1 MHIRERYFSKIKPFI
16 NKQLI
21 KVLTG
26 QRRVG
31 KSYMLKQ
38 IRDYILENNKNANCI
53 FIDKEL
59 FEFDEITDYKTL
71 MNYVKSKQKK
81 GNNYL
86 FIDEVQEINQ
96 FEKTLRS
103 LLNQGGFDIYCTGSN
118 AKMLSSEIATILS
131 GRQIIIRIHALSYV
145 EFLQF
150 HKLKSNNNNLLQYLN
165 FGGLPYLINLPNNK
179 TVISE
184 YLKNIYTTILFRDV
198 VLRNNLRDVKFLD
211 NLVKFLADSTGSLFS
226 TKSIYNYLKSQ
237 KIDKSIPIIN
247 RYLGYLED
255 AYFITSVK
263 RSDLKGKKIFDSG
276 EKFYFEDLGIRNALA
291 GFKPNDIHK
300 NMENVVLNHLLIN
313 DYKVTVGSHNNK
325 EIDFIATKDNEKVY
339 IQVTYLLTE
348 QSTIKREFGNLLTI
362 KDNYPKYVITL
373 DSFETP
379 NTYEGVK
386 HLVLENF
393 LINFE

>member
-1 MHIRERYFSKIKPFI
+1 MHIREQYFSKIKPFI

-59 FEFDEITDYKTL
+59 FEFDDITDYKTL
-71 MNYVKSKQKK
+71 MKYVTLKQKK
-81 GNNYL
+81 TNNYL
-86 FIDEVQEINQ
+86 FIDEVQEIDQ

-103 LLNQGGFDIYCTGSN
+103 LLNKGDFDIYCTGSN
-118 AKMLSSEIATILS
+118 AKMLSSEISTILS
-131 GRQIIIRIHALSYV
+131 GRQIVIRIHTLSYL

-179 TVISE
+179 IVISE

-226 TKSIYNYLKSQ
+226 TKSIYNYLKSN

-255 AYFITSVK
+255 AYFITSIK

-291 GFKPNDIHK
+291 GFNPNDIHK

-313 DYKVTVGSHNNK
+313 DYKVTVGNHNNK
-325 EIDFIATKDNEKVY
+325 EIDFIATKNNEKVY

-348 QSTIKREFGNLLTI
+348 KSTIEREFGNLLAI

-373 DSFETP
+373 DNFETP
-379 NTYEGVK
+379 NTYEGIK
-386 HLVLENF
+386 HLILENF
-393 LINFE
+393 LVNFE